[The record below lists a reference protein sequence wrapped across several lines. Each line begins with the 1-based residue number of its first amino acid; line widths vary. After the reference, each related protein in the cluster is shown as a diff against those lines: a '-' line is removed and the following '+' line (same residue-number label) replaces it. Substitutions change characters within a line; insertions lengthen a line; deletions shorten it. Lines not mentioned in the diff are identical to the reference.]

1 MLGVSI
7 FQINASVGDFR
18 ANAEKLQEASL
29 RARQE
34 GAGLLVAPLGALTGY
49 PVEGFSRRAEFL
61 LRQKEAFTTLAPK
74 LAVPALFGMTPG
86 LVLVENGTNRLVVPG
101 EVVEIAGTRF
111 GILTQI
117 DSLPDSVSD
126 MKLRGAEAVLVVA
139 ADPFKRARPKERLNI
154 VSQAAKKLALP
165 VLFAHL
171 VGGADVWV
179 FD

>member
-86 LVLVENGTNRLVVPG
+86 RDLVKDG
-101 EVVEIAGTRF
+101 
-111 GILTQI
+111 
-117 DSLPDSVSD
+117 
-126 MKLRGAEAVLVVA
+126 
-139 ADPFKRARPKERLNI
+139 
-154 VSQAAKKLALP
+154 
-165 VLFAHL
+165 H
-171 VGGADVWV
+171 
-179 FD
+179 